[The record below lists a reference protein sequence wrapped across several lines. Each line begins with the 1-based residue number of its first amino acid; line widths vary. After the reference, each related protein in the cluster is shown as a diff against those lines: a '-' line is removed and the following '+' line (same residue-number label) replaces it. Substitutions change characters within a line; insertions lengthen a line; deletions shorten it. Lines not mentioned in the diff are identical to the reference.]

1 MNTSYLVIGDV
12 VIDIIADL
20 GFNII
25 DIPVGAS
32 IDIKAGKI
40 TPGGGGNIASALS
53 YLGVKAGLVGK
64 CGADPFCD
72 FYENDMKTYGTN
84 THLIRTDE
92 APTGYVISILS
103 KNGERTMIVNPG
115 ANAELSI
122 DDIEKKLK
130 ELLSYDSLF
139 IHGYSLQRSKQAEA
153 IVHLAEHF
161 VDSGKKVYVDPST
174 TSLIEHNREL
184 VKHIFSLST
193 GIFLNEE
200 EAASYT
206 KTNYIE
212 DIVERMMEESELVVI
227 KLGFKGS
234 MVLHNNQVKIYQ
246 PYIVKPTDTTG
257 AGDSYDAAFLA
268 MLSKGENIDK
278 AADFANWFA
287 AKTITLY
294 GPRTFPSIEEIE
306 NKLREYLDK

>member
-1 MNTSYLVIGDV
+1 MSTSYLVIGDV

-20 GFNII
+20 GFNIT

-32 IDIKAGKI
+32 IDIKAGRI

-53 YLGVKAGLVGK
+53 YLGVRAGLVGK
-64 CGADPFCD
+64 CGRDPFCD
-72 FYENDMKTYGTN
+72 YYESDLKSYGTN
-84 THLIRTDE
+84 THLIRTPD

-122 DDIEKKLK
+122 DDLEEIMDTLI
-130 ELLSYDSLF
+130 SYDALF
-139 IHGYSLQRSKQAEA
+139 IHGYSLQRRKQAEA

-161 VDSGKKVYVDPST
+161 VESGKKVYVDPST
-174 TSLIEHNREL
+174 TSLIEKDREL
-184 VKHIFSLST
+184 VKHIFSISS

-200 EAASYT
+200 EAAKYT
-206 KTNYIE
+206 KTSYIE
-212 DIVERMMEESELVVI
+212 DIVERMMIEADLVVI

-234 MVLHNNQVKIYQ
+234 LVIFNGQVKVYP

-268 MLSKGENIDK
+268 MLSKGEPVDK

-294 GPRTFPSIEEIE
+294 GPRTFPSFEEIE
-306 NKLREYLDK
+306 DKLRDYPK